1 MSNARNLANL
11 LGTGTQVTTADIA
24 DGVFQANKNIII
36 NGAMTVNQ
44 RGNQTTTNGGSV
56 YFVDRF
62 NVFHNSAA
70 AVANLQQSTDTPSG
84 QGFGNSML
92 IDVTTADTSI
102 AADEIAVL
110 RQILEGQNLQQLK
123 YGTSSAESLT
133 LSFWVKSPKT
143 GVHICELYHNDSQA
157 KTQSQSYTI
166 SSANTWEKHSVTFS
180 GDTAATLDNNNQYS
194 IAVQWGLFAGTG
206 YSSGT
211 LQTTWANVTNANR
224 FAGQVNLFDSTSN
237 NFYLTGVQLE
247 LGDTATPFE
256 HRSYG
261 EELSLCQRYYYT
273 PMSGGNVIYPITY
286 STDSWVSWQV
296 SFPVAMRSAPSMT
309 HNFTN
314 AKRHSSAPGVDQWA
328 FYKQNQGYPGL
339 TGSGDMSNLNA
350 SSSTTQASVG
360 VYYVSPSSDASGIRI
375 GDDIIFEFS
384 AEL

>member
-1 MSNARNLANL
+1 MA
-11 LGTGTQVTTADIA
+11 LGTIDTNQIASEAVTVPKVTDQVLS
-24 DGVFQANKNIII
+24 NRNILI
-36 NGAMTVNQ
+36 NGSARVHQ
-44 RGNQTTTNGGSV
+44 RGNQATTNGGSV

-102 AADEIAVL
+102 AAGEIAVL

-180 GDTAATLDNNNQYS
+180 GDTAATLDNDNAYT
-194 IAVQWGLFAGTG
+194 IAVQWGLFAGTD
-206 YSSGT
+206 YTSGT
-211 LQTTWANVTNANR
+211 LQTTWANITSANR
-224 FAGQVNLFDSTSN
+224 FVGQVNLFDSTDN

-247 LGDTATPFE
+247 VGVETPFE
-256 HRSYG
+256 H
-261 EELSLCQRYYYT
+261 EEISTTLRKCQRYFQEYISYKLYFNGT
-273 PMSGGNVIYPITY
+273 NEPSSEVGNSRLLPVVMRAVPTVGNKTSTHGSVGAYSANTHSIRYITVSSHGSGGF
-286 STDSWVSWQV
+286 D
-296 SFPVAMRSAPSMT
+296 
-309 HNFTN
+309 
-314 AKRHSSAPGVDQWA
+314 
-328 FYKQNQGYPGL
+328 
-339 TGSGDMSNLNA
+339 
-350 SSSTTQASVG
+350 VG
-360 VYYVSPSSDASGIRI
+360 FDL
-375 GDDIIFEFS
+375 D